1 MKICLI
7 NNIFQPVGRGG
18 AETVSVAVVDALL
31 AAGHHVTVICTA
43 PRVPI
48 VEQEARFKIYRLGGL
63 CSYFHELG
71 RMNAVFR
78 LVWHVAD
85 LFNLAAY
92 FRLKKILLLE
102 TPEIVWTQNLMGIG
116 YLAPFAIK
124 AVRAR
129 HIHTLH
135 DVQLLHPSGLMLL
148 GAESSLD
155 GLFARLYQ
163 FFTRLFLAGIDTV
176 ISPSGWLMAEHTKRN
191 FFKASKRLILP
202 NPLAE
207 VPDRL
212 LAPPISYDGDT
223 YKFLYLGQ
231 IERHKGILFLAEAFS
246 RWPLKSAE
254 LTIAGDGSVLSEL
267 MVYAEKNPNLKIL
280 DRLKREDALA
290 LLARSDCLIV
300 PSLCYENFPTVIL
313 EAKACGTPVLA
324 ARIGGISEM
333 LSDDN
338 SLFIPGDVADLTRK
352 MRRMIDRRSSI
363 VRPVVEMTDK
373 TPAMNIDDYIRSAL
387 G

>member
-7 NNIFQPVGRGG
+7 NNIFQPAGRGG
-18 AETVSVAVVDALL
+18 AETVSAAIVDALL
-31 AAGHHVTVICTA
+31 AAGHRVTVISTS
-43 PRVPI
+43 PRTPI
-48 VEQEARFKIYRLGGL
+48 VEQETRFRIYRLGGL

-71 RMNAVFR
+71 RMNMVFR

-135 DVQLLHPSGLMLL
+135 DVQLIHPSGLMLL
-148 GAESSLD
+148 GRESRLD
-155 GLFARLYQ
+155 GLFARLYRIFTKN
-163 FFTRLFLAGIDTV
+163 FFARVDTV
-176 ISPSGWLMAEHTKRN
+176 ISPSRWLMDQHLKRG
-191 FFKASKRLILP
+191 FFIRSKRSILP
-202 NPLAE
+202 NPLPFMSYQPKAE
-207 VPDRL
+207 YVP
-212 LAPPISYDGDT
+212 LAGNIT
-223 YKFLYLGQ
+223 RFLCLGQ
-231 IERHKGILFLAEAFS
+231 IERHKGVLFLADAFN

-254 LTIAGDGSVLSEL
+254 LTIAGDGSVLTEL
-267 MVYAEKNPNLKIL
+267 MAYAERNPNLKL
-280 DRLKREDALA
+280 LNRLKREDALA

-313 EAKACGTPVLA
+313 EAKACGIPVLA
-324 ARIGGISEM
+324 ARIGGIPEM

-338 SLFIPGDVADLTRK
+338 SLFIPGDAADLTTK

-363 VRPVVEMTDK
+363 VRAPVEMTDK
-373 TPAMNIDDYIRSAL
+373 TTAMNIADYIRLAL